1 MVVISFRKMARLI
14 VDPEKT
20 GKSQDTDVCG
30 NMTPSVHF
38 QEASVL
44 VGAKFWKKN

>member
-1 MVVISFRKMARLI
+1 MLTLKRQI
-14 VDPEKT
+14 
-20 GKSQDTDVCG
+20 GKRQDTDVCG

-44 VGAKFWKKN
+44 VDAKF